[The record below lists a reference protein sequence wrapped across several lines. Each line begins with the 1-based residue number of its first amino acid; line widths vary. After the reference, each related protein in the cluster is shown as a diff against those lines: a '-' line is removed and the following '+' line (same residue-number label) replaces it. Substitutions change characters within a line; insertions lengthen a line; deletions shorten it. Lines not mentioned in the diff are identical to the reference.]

1 MTEKLFTGTLNHNQ
15 KKKKKKKKKNNLL
28 ISELGDKHSQEHP
41 GILSFSVLF
50 FRWHNFL
57 ADKFMQEGS
66 EGVDHTFAKTRHWV
80 IASLQV
86 HTCIHLIILACPCNV
101 TSVNH
106 LFSLTKLGFAKV
118 DIIFLIFP
126 HNIDCCCLLEPPQ

>member
-1 MTEKLFTGTLNHNQ
+1 MSGLVGNPEDRFSRDGAHFS
-15 KKKKKKKKKNNLL
+15 

-86 HTCIHLIILACPCNV
+86 HILNE
-101 TSVNH
+101 TSKPP
-106 LFSLTKLGFAKV
+106 LDIFS
-118 DIIFLIFP
+118 
-126 HNIDCCCLLEPPQ
+126 NISVYI